1 MLVREFYVCYQYVI
15 LLGDSRKTKYAS
27 CTLNLTIALFSTYI
41 IHVVTSDMLFTTAK
55 FSFQV
60 SDVKTSNLLV
70 ATAEFSYKVD

>member
-15 LLGDSRKTKYAS
+15 LLGYSRKTKYAS
-27 CTLNLTIALFSTYI
+27 RTLNLTIALFSTYI